1 MTQLKKDLKIK
12 AKGSLLSAPL
22 ILRKYIKIKISVS
35 LKLTAIF
42 CGHKNLYCLVWHPTE
57 LLLSLLQ
64 SLLLLSLYLLLV
76 YHYYCFYCHCLCF
89 NCIVSKNTL
98 YVMYRVLH
106 GFKIYWKLFELH
118 YHGNKQPCK
127 VIFVK
132 TFFKRYGIELKNN
145 ESSSDCRRLLTLL

>member
-106 GFKIYWKLFELH
+106 GLRFIESFLSYTTMAI
-118 YHGNKQPCK
+118 NSP
-127 VIFVK
+127 VK
-132 TFFKRYGIELKNN
+132 
-145 ESSSDCRRLLTLL
+145 SSLSRHFSRDMASS